1 MIPKGTL
8 LVMPTNTG
16 YEDATNPMHTIGP
29 IMGDPPHTRPIT
41 TEKTDSSFESK
52 DNTLST
58 SNVNE
63 IADENNPGPGEK
75 KVGVWEAGT
84 GRMFDPDRWI
94 KDGVFDPHAGPSLP
108 FSLGQ
113 RGCFG
118 KNLAVS
124 PLQLTSPAKSDLTP
138 SYPIRLRSVILSTIH
153 FLNSLCGTLTFLV
166 DGTPHV
172 LSCP

>member
-1 MIPKGTL
+1 
-8 LVMPTNTG
+8 
-16 YEDATNPMHTIGP
+16 
-29 IMGDPPHTRPIT
+29 MGDPPHTRPIT

-52 DNTLST
+52 DNTLLT

-63 IADENNPGPGEK
+63 IADEKDPGPGEK
-75 KVGVWEAGT
+75 KVGVWKAGT

-94 KDGVFDPHAGPSLP
+94 KDGIFDPHAGPSLP

-124 PLQLTSPAKSDLTP
+124 PPRLTPHAEPDFTP
-138 SYPIRLRSVILSTIH
+138 SYPVRLRSVLLSTVHI
-153 FLNSLCGTLTFLV
+153 LNSHYGTLTRLA